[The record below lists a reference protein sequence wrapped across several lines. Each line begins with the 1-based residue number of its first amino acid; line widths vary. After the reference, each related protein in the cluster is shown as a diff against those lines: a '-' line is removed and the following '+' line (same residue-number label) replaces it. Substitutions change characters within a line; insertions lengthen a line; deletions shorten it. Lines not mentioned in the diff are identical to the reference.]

1 MSTAWV
7 IAFVVLAAAVIVNL
21 VVVVGLLRRIA
32 PVLEGAER
40 ELAQSVGALDV
51 PGGVPLLGRASPF
64 HVYTHDGLRISS
76 DELLSETTILLF
88 MEAGCQPCREL
99 ISQLHPNGE
108 GLDEIPLV
116 IVIPDAD
123 AYENLKLDGAHVR
136 IVLQPDRAAS
146 RAFQT
151 EATPSAFVVYPGGVV
166 LDRLVPRSWA
176 DLQLLARRQRG
187 GDAHGSETELVRP

>member
-21 VVVVGLLRRIA
+21 VVVVGLLRRISS
-32 PVLEGAER
+32 VLEGAER
-40 ELAQSVGALDV
+40 ALAQSVGTLDV

-64 HVYTHDGLRISS
+64 HVYTLDGLRISS
-76 DELLSETTILLF
+76 DDLLKEITILLF

-99 ISQLHPNGE
+99 SSQLHPGGD
-108 GLDEIPLV
+108 GLDETPLV
-116 IVIPDAD
+116 IVIPDTD
-123 AYENLKLDGAHVR
+123 AREDLKLDGAQLR

-146 RAFQT
+146 RAFRT
-151 EATPSAFVVYPGGVV
+151 EATPYAFVVYPGGVV

-176 DLQLLARRQRG
+176 DLRLLARRQRG
-187 GDAHGSETELVRP
+187 GDAHSSETELVRA